1 MHPKDLKYWVALH
14 SVEGIG
20 AATYAKLLQKFQSPE
35 KVFSTALQDVASI
48 PRLSLEKAKEILAA
62 IEKLDQVEQLIMQL
76 HDNGADIITIED
88 EGYPE
93 MLRRIKNPPPILY
106 CISRMIEADQ
116 KSIAIVGSRD
126 ASGYGLRI
134 ARGFGSR
141 LAERGYT
148 IISGYAKGIDTE
160 GHLGALEGGGRT
172 IMVLSTGLMHFKLR
186 DAGFESIEYLKNQG
200 GIISEFYPTTS
211 WTVGAAMARNR
222 IVVGLSQAVLV
233 VECKIKSGTMN
244 TARVAKEMKKPLFV
258 LKYGEAGEHVL
269 GNEELLKSG
278 AIPISRFGD
287 VKIIEKTLEKMNC
300 Q

>member
-1 MHPKDLKYWVALH
+1 MHPKDLKYWVTLH

-20 AATYAKLLQKFQSPE
+20 AATYAKLLHKFGSPE
-35 KVFSTALQDVASI
+35 NVFSAALEDVASI
-48 PRLSLEKAKEILAA
+48 PRLSLDKAKEILSA
-62 IEKLDQVEQLIMQL
+62 IEKLDQVEQMMLQL
-76 HDNGADIITIED
+76 YDHGAEIITIED
-88 EGYPE
+88 ETYPA
-93 MLRRIKNPPPILY
+93 MLRSIKNPPPILY
-106 CISRMIEADQ
+106 CISRMTEADQ

-126 ASGYGLRI
+126 ASDYGLRI

-160 GHLGALEGGGRT
+160 GHLGALEAGGRT
-172 IMVLSTGLMHFKLR
+172 IMVLSMGLMHFKLR
-186 DAGFESIEYLKNQG
+186 DAGFESIDYLKNQG

-233 VECKIKSGTMN
+233 VECKMKSGTMN
-244 TARVAKEMKKPLFV
+244 TAGVAREMNKPLFV
-258 LKYGEAGEHVL
+258 LKYSDAGEYVA

-278 AIPISRFGD
+278 AISISRFAD
-287 VKIIEKTLEKMNC
+287 VEMIERTLEKSRLR
-300 Q
+300 